1 MIVDWPVLSDDEI
14 ERQADDFRSQSLES
28 LALKSGGAVP
38 VEQIAEQYL
47 GYELEFVGDDGALPG
62 DVIGGI
68 DFDAN
73 TIIINSSIES
83 HLGRYSFTIA
93 HEIAHHVLHRD
104 LFLKARSGASIM
116 CRGGKK
122 RPIEEVQADRFAE
135 ALLMPANLIE
145 EHHRK
150 VKNENIFKPTNQMSM
165 ASKII
170 ESSQLNNVSVSA
182 MVVRLNHLGLTPRSP
197 LYQRVF
203 SLMRKLVGTR

>member
-14 ERQADDFRSQSLES
+14 ERLASDFRSQALCS
-28 LALKSGGAVP
+28 LALNSGGAVP

-47 GYELEFVGDDGALPG
+47 GYDIEFVDDDGALPG

-68 DFDAN
+68 DFDTN
-73 TIIINSSIES
+73 TIIINSAIES

-150 VKNENIFKPTNQMSM
+150 VKNKNIFKVTNLTSI

-170 ESSQLNNVSVSA
+170 ESSALNNVSVSA
-182 MVVRLNHLGLTPRSP
+182 MVVRLKHLGLTPRSP
-197 LYQRVF
+197 LYQWVS
-203 SLMRKLVGTR
+203 SLLRKLVRTR

>member
-14 ERQADDFRSQSLES
+14 ERLASDFRSQALGS
-28 LALKSGGAVP
+28 LALNSGGAVP

-47 GYELEFVGDDGALPG
+47 GYDLEFVDDNGALPG

-68 DFDAN
+68 DFDTN
-73 TIIINSSIES
+73 TIIINSAIEG

-104 LFLKARSGASIM
+104 LFLKARSGDSIM
-116 CRGGKK
+116 CRGGKV

-182 MVVRLNHLGLTPRSP
+182 MVVRLNHLGLTSWSP